1 MLSYP
6 EHLYTFQYY
15 DHTPKV
21 IYDLTSD
28 QYGYLTEQIKARQER
43 LFTFKR
49 APPPPLPRA
58 KSICPEPKHEKVLCI
73 NQTTGM

>member
-49 APPPPLPRA
+49 APPPSQGLIYLSEPR
-58 KSICPEPKHEKVLCI
+58 HEKVLCI
-73 NQTTGM
+73 NQTTGL